1 MPTSKSLVYVD
12 ERGLK
17 SLQHAQD
24 QIKKAANS
32 KELTKKLN
40 AKIRTSAQP
49 IATDMKTAAKGL
61 EFVSTSRKGGSRANR
76 NARQLKTG
84 KWKRGRSLRE
94 EMSFGIKVQVRKGA
108 SSAGVRIVENNPK
121 TEVNR
126 IARAFNSKGQVRHP
140 LFGNKNHWYMTKTK
154 NGKGWF
160 DKAGAHQLPRVTED
174 VKRVVNSFTN
184 DLARKVK

>member
-1 MPTSKSLVYVD
+1 MATSKNLVYVD

-17 SLQHAQD
+17 SLQHAQE

-76 NARQLKTG
+76 NARKLKTG
-84 KWKRGRSLRE
+84 KWKRGRSLRD
-94 EMSFGIKVQVRKGA
+94 EMSFGIKVQIRKGA
-108 SSAGVRIVENNPK
+108 TTAGVRIVENNPK

-126 IARAFNSKGQVRHP
+126 IARGLNSKGKVRHP
-140 LFGNKNHWYMTKTK
+140 LFGNKDYWYMTKTE

-160 DKAGAHQLPRVTED
+160 DKAGQSHFPKVSSD
-174 VKRVVNSFTN
+174 VKRVVASFTAE
-184 DLARKVK
+184 LASKIK